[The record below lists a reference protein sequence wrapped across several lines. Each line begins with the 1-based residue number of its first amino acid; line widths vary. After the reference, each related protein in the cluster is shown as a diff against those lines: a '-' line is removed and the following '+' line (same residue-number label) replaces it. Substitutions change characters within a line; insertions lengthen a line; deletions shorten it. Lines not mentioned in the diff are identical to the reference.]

1 MITHID
7 MAGRG
12 IADLLEGTGLR
23 VRIAR
28 FDGVDF
34 EVVAVESDHHGRRFA
49 HTERDRWT
57 ILAETADGRVLGRP
71 TGIGVERPLAL
82 LTVAVVDSLAAR
94 DGDAETAPG
103 WRESAMGDD
112 AREELERMRGFIA
125 RAASLLPE
133 QHNAHG
139 ELVALAHRAALR
151 MPEISGDGHPP
162 LVGS

>member
-1 MITHID
+1 VITHID

-12 IADLLEGTGLR
+12 IAELLAGTGLR

-28 FDGVDF
+28 FDDVDF
-34 EVVAVESDHHGRRFA
+34 EVLAVETDHHGRRFA

-57 ILAETADGRVLGRP
+57 VLAETSDGRILGRP

-82 LTVAVVDSLAAR
+82 LAVAVVDSLASR
-94 DGDAETAPG
+94 DGDADTGPRWDEAALSG
-103 WRESAMGDD
+103 A
-112 AREELERMRGFIA
+112 ARDELERMREFIA
-125 RAASLLPE
+125 GATRLLPE
-133 QHNAHG
+133 HHYAHG